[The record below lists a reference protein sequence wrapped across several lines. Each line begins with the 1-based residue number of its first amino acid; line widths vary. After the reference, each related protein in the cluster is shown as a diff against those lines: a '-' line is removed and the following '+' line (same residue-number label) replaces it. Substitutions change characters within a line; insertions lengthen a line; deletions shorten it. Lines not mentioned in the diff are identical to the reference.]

1 MLVFAQSF
9 TKGPISALNTSFRER
24 TGTNFTPT
32 NRPLLFHS
40 IRNFFSPFQL
50 TNIAKPASIV
60 INYTLGCRN
69 GMRSRRETVY
79 VSFILIPNVC
89 DWRNSY
95 LGINIGLELKVIRP
109 YLEHVEQC

>member
-24 TGTNFTPT
+24 TGTTFTPT

-50 TNIAKPASIV
+50 TNTAKPASIV
-60 INYTLGCRN
+60 VNYTPGCRN
-69 GMRSRRETVY
+69 VMRSRRETVS
-79 VSFILIPNVC
+79 VFFFIPNVC

-95 LGINIGLELKVIRP
+95 LGINIGLELKVVRP